1 MPGRNGTPH
10 SGDPPVSAW
19 AFLRSRWRGEVPL
32 GIVFWR
38 DMVCVGTALN
48 VLSTTVALL
57 LLAAGAGTPT
67 VLLVHFAPV
76 PWNLFLFLSVW
87 RSADNT
93 GGQHASL
100 VKAMAA
106 LWVLLVMII

>member
-1 MPGRNGTPH
+1 MPNRNGPPRD
-10 SGDPPVSAW
+10 GDPPAAAW
-19 AFLRSRWRGEVPL
+19 TFLRSRWRGEVPL

-48 VLSTTVALL
+48 VLGTMVALL

-67 VLLVHFAPV
+67 VLLVHFSPV

-87 RSADNT
+87 RSASNT
-93 GGQHASL
+93 DGQHAAL
-100 VKAMAA
+100 AKAMAA
-106 LWVLLVMII
+106 VWVLLVTMI